1 MVKSPPNSSDR
12 KQIEHLWN
20 MEHPPGCCYSNR
32 GMHIYKLRTSLA
44 FHVDTVYAY
53 LRACMSSASH
63 VLSCHEQSA
72 LLRMTKNRIVV
83 VCSVNCSALLNYSR
97 CGKG

>member
-1 MVKSPPNSSDR
+1 MHDTDNTVQYKNKEIKMVKSPPNSSDR

-44 FHVDTVYAY
+44 FHVDTVYACA
-53 LRACMSSASH
+53 LTC
-63 VLSCHEQSA
+63 VLA
-72 LLRMTKNRIVV
+72 
-83 VCSVNCSALLNYSR
+83 
-97 CGKG
+97 

>member
-1 MVKSPPNSSDR
+1 MVFPLVRLMRDTDNTVQDKNKEIEMLTSPPSSSDL

-44 FHVDTVYAY
+44 FHVGTVYACA
-53 LRACMSSASH
+53 LAC
-63 VLSCHEQSA
+63 VLA
-72 LLRMTKNRIVV
+72 
-83 VCSVNCSALLNYSR
+83 
-97 CGKG
+97 